1 MAKRAI
7 SSGVLVCAVLLMSA
21 SASSAQDA
29 RQTVNFTLGYFTPLA
44 LDARDDDDVLLAN
57 STFLLIDVDD
67 FNGASVGGE
76 WLFPFGRIVE
86 GGIGVNYTSQSVDSI
101 YLDFVDPDGTEIEQ
115 ELRLRTVPISFT
127 VRLVPTGH
135 SSPVQPYIGGG
146 IGLINWRYSESGE
159 FIDFGAGDII
169 FRDTFV
175 KSGSNVGP
183 VFLGGI
189 RFVGDSASGGFEIK
203 YQKATGDLD
212 ANFAAPQIDLG
223 GWTYNF
229 TVGVRF

>member
-1 MAKRAI
+1 MLKNVMAT
-7 SSGVLVCAVLLMSA
+7 SVLVCAVLLMSA

-29 RQTVNFTLGYFTPLA
+29 RQTVNFTLGYFTPFG
-44 LDARDDDDVLLAN
+44 LDGRDDDDVLLEN
-57 STFLLIDVDD
+57 STFLLFEIDD

-86 GGIGVNYTSQSVDSI
+86 GGIGVNYTSQDTHSV
-101 YLDFVDPDGTEIEQ
+101 YLDFVDPDGTEIDQ
-115 ELRLRTVPISFT
+115 ELTLRMVPISFT

-135 SSPVQPYIGGG
+135 SSPVQPYVGGG

-159 FIDFGAGDII
+159 FIDFGAGREI

-183 VFLGGI
+183 VVLGGV
-189 RFVGDSASGGFEIK
+189 RFVGESVSGGFEVK

-212 ANFAAPQIDLG
+212 ANFAAPKIDLG
-223 GWTYNF
+223 GWTTNF
-229 TVGVRF
+229 TFGVRF